1 MEMDLDALL
10 AFLRLAERLK
20 GAPRHCF
27 TTSGAPESV
36 AAHAWRLALL
46 AWLLAGEQPDV
57 DMRRV
62 VELALVHDLGEAVT
76 GDIPSF
82 AKTERD
88 ERVEADALAGIAEL
102 APAGRRAALAALFA
116 EWEAQRTREAR
127 FCRALDKLEAAIAH
141 NESDI
146 GTWLP
151 LEYALNPVYGAEE
164 AAEFPCLARLQARIR
179 RDALKKI
186 GRHTAAE
193 RKEGP

>member
-1 MEMDLDALL
+1 
-10 AFLRLAERLK
+10 
-20 GAPRHCF
+20 
-27 TTSGAPESV
+27 
-36 AAHAWRLALL
+36 
-46 AWLLAGEQPDV
+46 
-57 DMRRV
+57 MRRV

>member
-1 MEMDLDALL
+1 M
-10 AFLRLAERLK
+10 
-20 GAPRHCF
+20 
-27 TTSGAPESV
+27 
-36 AAHAWRLALL
+36 
-46 AWLLAGEQPDV
+46 
-57 DMRRV
+57 
-62 VELALVHDLGEAVT
+62 T

-164 AAEFPCLARLQARIR
+164 AAEFPCLARLQARIPAR
-179 RDALKKI
+179 RAQKDRAAH
-186 GRHTAAE
+186 GRG
-193 RKEGP
+193 KEGRTMTEWEAYFDLIAARQSCQ